1 MKDKIIN
8 PLLLLLTAI
17 IWGSGFVA
25 QSVGMNFVQPF
36 TFNFSRCIV
45 GGIFLAIYIMVMGK
59 GSKKSK
65 KSTEAVFIGGLCC
78 GLCLFG
84 GMTFQQI
91 GIQYTE
97 VGKAGFLTAM
107 YIVLV
112 PVLSTMFLRKKTGI
126 HIWLGVVLAVVG
138 IYLLSISSDSFTI
151 AKGDIYEIICALLFA
166 LHILVIDYFNTKA
179 DPVKISCVQFFV
191 CGILSGVFMM
201 TAEQPQVQY
210 ILAAWQPILYAG
222 IVSTGI
228 GYTLQVVGQ
237 RNVNPT
243 VASLILSLE
252 SVVSAIAGLL
262 ILDQQL
268 TQREIYG
275 CICMFAAIVLA
286 QLPIKNK

>member
-151 AKGDIYEIICALLFA
+151 VKGDIYEIICALMFA

-210 ILAAWQPILYAG
+210 ILA
-222 IVSTGI
+222 GI

-286 QLPIKNK
+286 QLPIKNT

>member
-59 GSKKSK
+59 VSKKSK

-97 VGKAGFLTAM
+97 V
-107 YIVLV
+107 
-112 PVLSTMFLRKKTGI
+112 
-126 HIWLGVVLAVVG
+126 
-138 IYLLSISSDSFTI
+138 
-151 AKGDIYEIICALLFA
+151 
-166 LHILVIDYFNTKA
+166 
-179 DPVKISCVQFFV
+179 
-191 CGILSGVFMM
+191 
-201 TAEQPQVQY
+201 
-210 ILAAWQPILYAG
+210 
-222 IVSTGI
+222 
-228 GYTLQVVGQ
+228 
-237 RNVNPT
+237 
-243 VASLILSLE
+243 
-252 SVVSAIAGLL
+252 
-262 ILDQQL
+262 
-268 TQREIYG
+268 
-275 CICMFAAIVLA
+275 
-286 QLPIKNK
+286 

>member
-1 MKDKIIN
+1 M
-8 PLLLLLTAI
+8 
-17 IWGSGFVA
+17 
-25 QSVGMNFVQPF
+25 
-36 TFNFSRCIV
+36 
-45 GGIFLAIYIMVMGK
+45 
-59 GSKKSK
+59 
-65 KSTEAVFIGGLCC
+65 
-78 GLCLFG
+78 
-84 GMTFQQI
+84 QQI

-151 AKGDIYEIICALLFA
+151 AKGDIYEIICALMFA

-286 QLPIKNK
+286 QLPIKNT

>member
-1 MKDKIIN
+1 M
-8 PLLLLLTAI
+8 
-17 IWGSGFVA
+17 
-25 QSVGMNFVQPF
+25 
-36 TFNFSRCIV
+36 
-45 GGIFLAIYIMVMGK
+45 
-59 GSKKSK
+59 
-65 KSTEAVFIGGLCC
+65 
-78 GLCLFG
+78 
-84 GMTFQQI
+84 
-91 GIQYTE
+91 
-97 VGKAGFLTAM
+97 
-107 YIVLV
+107 
-112 PVLSTMFLRKKTGI
+112 
-126 HIWLGVVLAVVG
+126 
-138 IYLLSISSDSFTI
+138 SISSDSFTI
-151 AKGDIYEIICALLFA
+151 AKGDIYEIICALMFA

-252 SVVSAIAGLL
+252 SVVSVIAGLL
-262 ILDQQL
+262 ILNQQL

-286 QLPIKNK
+286 QLPIKNT

>member
-1 MKDKIIN
+1 MKNKILN
-8 PLLLLLTAI
+8 PILLLITAV
-17 IWGSGFVA
+17 IWGSGFIA
-25 QSVGMNFVQPF
+25 QSVGMDFVEPF
-36 TFNFSRCIV
+36 TFNCIRSIL
-45 GGIFLAIYIMVMGK
+45 GGMFLLGYIALINK
-59 GSKKSK
+59 KRTRTKKSNE
-65 KSTEAVFIGGLCC
+65 SLFIGGLCC

-107 YIVLV
+107 YIIIV
-112 PVLSTMFLRKKTGI
+112 PVLSVLFLRKKTGI
-126 HIWLGVVLAVVG
+126 HVWFAVILAVAG
-138 IYLLSISSDSFTI
+138 IYMLSISDKLVI
-151 AKGDIYEIICALLFA
+151 GKGDIYEILCALMFS

-191 CGILSGVFMM
+191 CGILSGIFMIA
-201 TAEQPQVQY
+201 TENPQ
-210 ILAAWQPILYAG
+210 IDLLINAWQPIVYAG

-243 VASLILSLE
+243 AASLILSLE
-252 SVVSAIAGLL
+252 SVVSVVLGFFLL
-262 ILDQQL
+262 NQQL

-275 CICMFAAIVLA
+275 CVCMFVAIVLS

>member
-1 MKDKIIN
+1 MKNKILN
-8 PLLLLLTAI
+8 PLLLFFTAV
-17 IWGSGFVA
+17 IWGSGFIA
-25 QSVGMNFVQPF
+25 QSVGMDFVEPY
-36 TFNFSRCIV
+36 TFNCVRSIL
-45 GGIFLAIYIMVMGK
+45 GGMFLICYIIITNK
-59 GSKKSK
+59 KKTRTKKSND
-65 KSTEAVFIGGLCC
+65 SLFIGGLCC

-107 YIVLV
+107 YIVIV
-112 PVLSTMFLRKKTGI
+112 PVLSVLFLRKRTGI
-126 HIWLGVVLAVVG
+126 NVWLGVILAVAG
-138 IYLLSISSDSFTI
+138 IYLLSISDKLI
-151 AKGDIYEIICALLFA
+151 IGKGDIYEILCALMFS

-191 CGILSGVFMM
+191 CGILSGVFMFVM
-201 TAEQPQVQY
+201 EEPQ
-210 ILAAWQPILYAG
+210 IELLIKAWQPIVYAG

-237 RNVNPT
+237 RNVKPT

-252 SVVSAIAGLL
+252 SVVSVVLGFLVL
-262 ILDQQL
+262 NQHL

-275 CICMFAAIVLA
+275 CVCMFAAIILA
-286 QLPIKNK
+286 QLPTRRN

>member
-97 VGKAGFLTAM
+97 VGQAGFLTAM

-151 AKGDIYEIICALLFA
+151 AKGDIYEIICALMFA
-166 LHILVIDYFNTKA
+166 LHILVIDYFNWCVYDDSRTA
-179 DPVKISCVQFFV
+179 TGSIYISCMAADIV
-191 CGILSGVFMM
+191 CRHCFNWNWIY
-201 TAEQPQVQY
+201 T
-210 ILAAWQPILYAG
+210 
-222 IVSTGI
+222 TGCR
-228 GYTLQVVGQ
+228 TKK
-237 RNVNPT
+237 
-243 VASLILSLE
+243 
-252 SVVSAIAGLL
+252 
-262 ILDQQL
+262 
-268 TQREIYG
+268 
-275 CICMFAAIVLA
+275 C
-286 QLPIKNK
+286 